1 MAIGNPLGLSSS
13 VSGGIV
19 SGVNREITT
28 QDNKTYKVIQ
38 TDAAINSGNS
48 GGALVN
54 SEGKVIGLNTLKV
67 AGDGV
72 EGIGF
77 AIPINDTKEV
87 VKQLIEYSKV
97 IRPYMGI
104 SGITV
109 DEAMAKKYKLVVGA
123 YVQEIE
129 NFTAA
134 QKAGIKVGDV
144 ITEIDGQKITTMDE
158 VVEIKNKHQIGEK
171 LKIKVYRNGE
181 YLDIELTLE
190 EKP

>member
-1 MAIGNPLGLSSS
+1 
-13 VSGGIV
+13 V

-54 SEGKVIGLNTLKV
+54 SEGKVIGLNTLKI

-144 ITEIDGQKITTMDE
+144 ITEIDGQKVTTMDE

-171 LKIKVYRNGE
+171 LKIKVYRNEE